1 MCSNILT
8 SSNMY
13 SNQIDTHVGY
23 SASSYFS
30 WTPPE
35 QEHGTQEPTYHLPPT
50 RVVVIVGVV
59 KVALV
64 IVAVMIVVVMVV
76 IVVIFVW

>member
-1 MCSNILT
+1 MLFVPHILSGVLVFLGHRQNRNT
-8 SSNMY
+8 
-13 SNQIDTHVGY
+13 
-23 SASSYFS
+23 
-30 WTPPE
+30 
-35 QEHGTQEPTYHLPPT
+35 EHRTQEPTYHLPPT

>member
-1 MCSNILT
+1 MFFL
-8 SSNMY
+8 
-13 SNQIDTHVGY
+13 DT
-23 SASSYFS
+23 AR
-30 WTPPE
+30 T
-35 QEHGTQEPTYHLPPT
+35 GTQEPAYHLPPT

>member
-1 MCSNILT
+1 
-8 SSNMY
+8 MY
-13 SNQIDTHVGY
+13 LFICIY
-23 SASSYFS
+23 SPHPKWGSCFS

-35 QEHGTQEPTYHLPPT
+35 QEHRTQEPTYHLPPT

>member
-1 MCSNILT
+1 MFSK
-8 SSNMY
+8 
-13 SNQIDTHVGY
+13 QIDTHVGY
-23 SASSYFS
+23 SASSYFLGHHQN
-30 WTPPE
+30 T
-35 QEHGTQEPTYHLPPT
+35 GTHLPPT
-50 RVVVIVGVV
+50 RVVVRVGVV